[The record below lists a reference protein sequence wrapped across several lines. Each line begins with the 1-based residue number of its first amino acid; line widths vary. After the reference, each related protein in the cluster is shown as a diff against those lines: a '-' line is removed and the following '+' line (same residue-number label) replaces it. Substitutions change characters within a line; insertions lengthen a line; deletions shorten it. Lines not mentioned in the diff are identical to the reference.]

1 MDRRLTAAVLAALS
15 AGSLFL
21 GFRTPE
27 ASGAV
32 PVTHDPLVA
41 GWSGRRVPVALA
53 DAVGA
58 VQLPLRVDAALGP
71 HDACAVLRRG
81 DENLLVRDPGRS
93 LIPASTQK
101 LFTGLAALEVLGP
114 DHHFVTR
121 VFATGRSGASVERL
135 WLLGGGDPLLM
146 TREYAE
152 FLDDRP
158 LTRGHPATP
167 LDELAAEIRSAGVER
182 VEGGI
187 VGDASRHAD
196 ALTVPTWKASYIDDQ
211 NVTHLAALTANGGFS
226 QWEGVR
232 LTAPDPAANA
242 AAALQGLLEE
252 GGVEFGGDAASGA
265 VPEGAAPI
273 ASVSSPPLRDVV
285 AAMIR
290 ESDNLVAELLLREIG
305 LAAAGEGTTAAGGEA
320 VVAAL
325 DGLGMPVEG
334 VTLVDGSGLDR
345 GNRATCA
352 ATLAALELSMR
363 EPFRAVDEG
372 LAVAGETGTLH
383 RRFEGTDLEG
393 VLRAKTGTLAGVVGL
408 VGLLDE
414 TPEVRFSLIANGD
427 FGVAEGSQIQD
438 RLSFAVDAFPFEGA
452 DPVLLSPPPAER
464 VGTGSRDDPNR

>member
-1 MDRRLTAAVLAALS
+1 MDRRLTAAILAALS

-21 GFRTPE
+21 GLRVPE

-41 GWSGRRVPVALA
+41 GWSGRRVPLALA

-58 VQLPLRVDAALGP
+58 VKLPLRIDDALGP

-101 LFTGLAALEVLGP
+101 LFTGLAALQVLGP
-114 DHHFVTR
+114 DHRFVTR
-121 VFATGRSGASVERL
+121 VFATGRAGPSVEGL
-135 WLLGGGDPLLM
+135 WLLGGGDPFLM

-152 FLDDRP
+152 FLDQRP

-167 LDELAAEIRSAGVER
+167 LDDLAAEIRAAGVER
-182 VEGGI
+182 VEGGV

-196 ALTVPTWKASYIDDQ
+196 ALTVPTWKASYVDDQ
-211 NVTHLAALTANGGFS
+211 NVTLLAALTANGGFS

-242 AAALQGLLEE
+242 ASALQGLLED

-265 VPEGAAPI
+265 VPEGAEPI
-273 ASVSSPPLRDVV
+273 ASVASPPLRDVV

-290 ESDNLVAELLLREIG
+290 ESDNLVAELVLREIG
-305 LAAAGEGTTAAGGEA
+305 LAARGEGSTAAGGTA
-320 VVAAL
+320 VVNIL
-325 DGLGMPVEG
+325 DDLGIPVDGL
-334 VTLVDGSGLDR
+334 TLVDGSGLDR

-363 EPFRAVDEG
+363 EPFRAVNEG

-427 FGVAEGSQIQD
+427 FGVVEGAQIQD
-438 RLSFAVDAFPFEGA
+438 RLSFAVDAFPYEGA
-452 DPVLLSPPPAER
+452 DPVLLAPPPAER
-464 VGTGSRDDPNR
+464 ARSRSRPSASR